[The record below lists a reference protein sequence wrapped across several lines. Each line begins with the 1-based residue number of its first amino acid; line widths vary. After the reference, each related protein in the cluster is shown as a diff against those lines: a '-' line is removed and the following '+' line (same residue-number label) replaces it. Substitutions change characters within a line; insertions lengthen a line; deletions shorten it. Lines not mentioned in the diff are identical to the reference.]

1 MKQNTGWNCFLK
13 QTVLKKIN
21 TKVNAVGLF
30 PFKEVLYQDIE
41 EMDNKCTHTH
51 VHTHEHTHTALLEP
65 IKSHLINVLIKLNS
79 TIYLR
84 EEKRGETSSHAISLI
99 VPSESEM
106 PVYDRRS

>member
-1 MKQNTGWNCFLK
+1 MCTWPL
-13 QTVLKKIN
+13 L
-21 TKVNAVGLF
+21 AHM
-30 PFKEVLYQDIE
+30 E
-41 EMDNKCTHTH
+41 EMDNKCTRTR

-65 IKSHLINVLIKLNS
+65 IKSHLNVLIKLNS

-106 PVYDRRS
+106 PVCDRRS